1 MLLLQS
7 VVNVHFLFSFL
18 EKKGIKAVTSAVP
31 LKNVHICIL
40 CTPEGCMLVINVYIL
55 VHFEKVPPQ
64 C

>member
-18 EKKGIKAVTSAVP
+18 EKKKGIKAVTSAVP
-31 LKNVHICIL
+31 LK
-40 CTPEGCMLVINVYIL
+40 MYIF
-55 VHFEKVPPQ
+55 VSYVPLKAA